1 MSNYKSKGINR
12 MNNKMIYRFF
22 VIIVLL
28 LAVFPNS
35 TFAQFELRWM
45 TAGALHDF
53 YGANGCETEAQ
64 NVSGSQQDGFQWPA
78 IMQHQDM
85 KAARGLWIGAK
96 NFTDEKG
103 EFYSFKVVTN
113 GPRNPGFW
121 PVFPETFRMV
131 SKFEPTVVSVDG
143 NLSFQKDVIIDEI
156 DPALPADRMLEAVVN
171 TQLGITF
178 TRRIYQWSQQFN
190 DNYMIYEYVFKN
202 TGNVDAD
209 PEIELPNQSLED
221 VNVYFSYR
229 NAVNKQVRY
238 VIGNSTGWGKNTLN
252 DTRGDGVKIDPPEER
267 FRAQYCWHGYTAEK
281 EVGYDNIGAPIL
293 NINSTAAP
301 FNDPA
306 DTIGRLGGTQFMGV
320 VTIHADKST
329 ADPADDLRQPTTTT
343 YENSD
348 APLFLAGA
356 NAFNKDK
363 MATEY
368 AFMTKGNMSP
378 RHADLVEPSGDYA
391 VQKTNPNLGNSG
403 GFSFNNGYG
412 LYNMAPGDSFRIV
425 MAEGAAGMS
434 YEEQIRVG
442 RLFKAGQMTPEAK
455 NREVMKGR
463 DSIFQTFRRA
473 IENYQAGFSIPLPP
487 MPPKT
492 FDVNSGGD
500 RISLV
505 WTVDESD
512 PNPPTSFQIYRA
524 LGNYYAPYEMIAEV
538 DPSARSYDDKDVIRG
553 FSYFYYFVAVGS
565 GQSGGPAT
573 PAGRLHSGRYYTQ
586 TYDPATLQR
595 QAGER
600 LSDIRIVPN
609 PYNISAKGSV
619 RFPGT
624 IDEDKLAFY
633 NIPGECTIQIYT
645 ELGELIKTI
654 EHTNGSGDEYWYSV
668 TSSNQLIVS
677 GIYVALIRDH
687 KTGEKH
693 IAKFVIIR

>member
-1 MSNYKSKGINR
+1 
-12 MNNKMIYRFF
+12 MNNKIVIRFC
-22 VIIVLL
+22 IITLL
-28 LAVFPNS
+28 LLLSFPSS
-35 TFAQFELRWM
+35 TFAQWELRWM

-64 NVSGSQQDGFQWPA
+64 NVSGNQQDGFQYPA

-85 KAARGLWIGAK
+85 KAARGMWLGAK

-113 GPRNPGFW
+113 GPRNPAFW
-121 PVFPETFRMV
+121 GVYPQSFTLK
-131 SKFEPTVVSVDG
+131 SKFEPPVVTVDG
-143 NLSFQKDVIIDEI
+143 NQSFQKDVIVDEV
-156 DPALPADRMLEAVVN
+156 DPSLPADRVLEAVVN
-171 TQLGITF
+171 TQLGLTF

-190 DNYMIYEYVFKN
+190 DNYMVYEYIFKN

-209 PEIELPNQSLED
+209 EEIELPNNTLED
-221 VNVYFSYR
+221 VNIYFSYR
-229 NAVNKQVRY
+229 NAVNQQVRY
-238 VIGNSTGWGKNTLN
+238 VIGNSTGWGKNTMN
-252 DTRGDGVKIDPPEER
+252 DARGDGVKPDPEGER
-267 FRAQYCWHGYTAEK
+267 FRAQYSWHGYTAEK

-293 NINSTAAP
+293 NITSTAAP
-301 FNDPA
+301 YNDPA
-306 DTIGRLGGTQFMGV
+306 DTIGRLGGTQFMGI
-320 VTIHADKST
+320 VTLHADKSAVDNT
-329 ADPADDLRQPTTTT
+329 DDVLQPSTTT

-348 APLFLAGA
+348 SPLFLAGA
-356 NAFNKDK
+356 NAFNKDR

-368 AFMTKGNMSP
+368 AWMTKGHMSP

-391 VQKTNPNLGNSG
+391 KQNQNPNLGNSG
-403 GFSFNNGYG
+403 GFSINNGYG
-412 LYNMAPGDSFRIV
+412 LYTLAPGDSFRIV

-434 YEEQIRVG
+434 YEEQVRIG
-442 RLFKAGQMTPEAK
+442 KLFKAGQMSPEAK
-455 NREVMKGR
+455 NREVMKSR

-473 IENYQAGFSIPLPP
+473 IENYQSDFNIPQAP

-492 FDVNSGGD
+492 FDVSSGGD
-500 RISLV
+500 RISLT
-505 WTVDESD
+505 WSVDESD
-512 PNPPTSFQIYRA
+512 PNPPVSFQVYRA

-538 DPSARSYDDKDVIRG
+538 DAASRSYDDKEVIRG
-553 FSYFYYFVAVGS
+553 FSYFYYMVAVGAS
-565 GQSGGPAT
+565 QAGGAAT

-595 QAGER
+595 QAGEK

-624 IDEDKLAFY
+624 IDEDKIAFY

-645 ELGELIKTI
+645 ELGELVKTI

-668 TSSNQLIVS
+668 TSSNQLVVS